1 MHRLRVAINN
11 IRAAFRA
18 DARAELLRP
27 LAQPVIPFGLALIGL
42 MWLFTW
48 QYVRME
54 RDNVDRELEQSIAN
68 LVVVVEQNAVRT
80 ATELDRILK
89 FIRQTHDRNR
99 EMEWQKLVK
108 EEYTVDDEAVQIAI
122 IDRDG
127 MMITSSALLYPPS
140 PVDLSDRE
148 HYKVHVHAKD
158 DQLFISKPVMG
169 RASGK
174 WSVQFTRRFL
184 DERGQFAGV
193 VVISLDPA
201 HLARTYSSLNVGAK
215 LGLVLVG
222 DDGIIRAGSG
232 TYKDSLGERY
242 VETEH
247 ASDLVRFFDATTLIR
262 GGSADRPKLVASRR
276 VTGYPLK
283 VVIDADGLVSP
294 NWLRTRDLYY
304 SACAA
309 ISCLIIVV
317 MLGSA
322 YGRQRFESKI
332 VHLARHDTLTG
343 LSNRLH
349 FRELLDN
356 AYDGPVSS
364 RQYALLVIDLDGFKA
379 VNDSYGHPT
388 GDALLMAVSQRLRE
402 SLRDGD
408 TLTRLGGDEF
418 AIIQCVNDFKTDA
431 AALASRLCD
440 CLRQPFDIDSLTVS
454 IGASIGI
461 AYAAEDAPST
471 VELLR
476 VADLALYN
484 AKESGRG
491 TYRFYSEELNAALVA
506 RRTLETGLVNALR
519 NGEFEVFYQPIVA
532 LPSNEVAG
540 YEALI
545 RWRHPERGLVSPVDF
560 IPIAEETGLIVPMGE
575 WILKKA
581 CRDLA
586 LCPGNSTVA
595 VNISP
600 LQFRDE
606 GLLPAVRAALA
617 ESGLPASRLKVEITE
632 STLME
637 NDHDTIQKL
646 ESLRDLGVLVS
657 MDDFGTG
664 YSCLGYLQKYPIN
677 CIKIDRSFVM
687 TMGSDRSGT
696 PIVRAIIALANS
708 LNMTTVAEGVETREQ
723 LQELTGL
730 GCNYAQGFLFSRP
743 LPARDI
749 LPGYGATQAA
759 A

>member
-1 MHRLRVAINN
+1 MNSLRLAFEN
-11 IRAAFRA
+11 IRNAFRA
-18 DARAELLRP
+18 ESRGELLRP

-42 MWLFTW
+42 LWLFTW

-54 RDNVDRELEQSIAN
+54 RDTVDREVEQSIAN

-80 ATELDRILK
+80 AAELDRILK
-89 FIRQTHDRNR
+89 FLRQSHDRNR
-99 EMEWQKLVK
+99 DVEWAKLVK

-122 IDRDG
+122 IDAKG
-127 MMITSSALLYPPS
+127 MMITSSAMLYPPT

-148 HYKVHVHAKD
+148 HYRVHVGAD
-158 DQLFISKPVMG
+158 EDRLFVSKPLMG

-184 DERGQFAGV
+184 DESGNFAGV
-193 VVISLDPA
+193 VVISLDPS
-201 HLARTYSSLNVGAK
+201 HLAKTYSSLNIGAK
-215 LGLVLVG
+215 LGILLVG
-222 DDGIIRAGSG
+222 DDGVIRAGSG
-232 TYKDSLGERY
+232 TYKNSLGARY
-242 VETEH
+242 VDNEIS
-247 ASDLVRFFDATTLIR
+247 SDVVRFFDGTTLVR
-262 GGSADRPKLVASRR
+262 GGKSDAPKLVASRR
-276 VTGYPLK
+276 VSGFPLQ

-309 ISCLIIVV
+309 ISCLIMIV

-332 VHLARHDTLTG
+332 VHLARHDALTG

-349 FRELLDN
+349 FRELLDS
-356 AYDGPVSS
+356 AFEGPVSS
-364 RQYALLVIDLDGFKA
+364 RQFALLVIDLDGFKS
-379 VNDSYGHPT
+379 VNDTYGHPT
-388 GDALLMAVSQRLRE
+388 GDALLMAVAQRLRE
-402 SLRDGD
+402 NLRDGD

-418 AIIQCVNDFKTDA
+418 AIIQAVSDFKNDA
-431 AALASRLCD
+431 SALAGRLCN
-440 CLRQPFDIDSLTVS
+440 CLKEPFDVDTLSLTV
-454 IGASIGI
+454 GASIGI

-506 RRTLETGLVNALR
+506 RRNLETGLVNALKK
-519 NGEFEVFYQPIVA
+519 GELEVFYQPIVT
-532 LPSNEVAG
+532 LPSKVYAG

-545 RWRHPERGLVSPVDF
+545 RWRHPERGIVSPGEF
-560 IPIAEETGLIVPMGE
+560 IPVAEETGLIVPMGE
-575 WILKKA
+575 WILRQA
-581 CRDLA
+581 CKDLA
-586 LCPGNSTVA
+586 QCPGTTTVA

-606 GLLPAVRAALA
+606 GLLPAVREALA
-617 ESGLPASRLKVEITE
+617 ESGLPASRLKIEITE

-637 NDHDTIQKL
+637 NDHETIAKL
-646 ESLRDLGVLVS
+646 TSLRDLGVLVS

-687 TMGSDRSGT
+687 TIGSDRSGS
-696 PIVRAIIALANS
+696 PIIRAIIALAKS
-708 LNMTTVAEGVETREQ
+708 LNMTTIAEGIETTEQ
-723 LQELTGL
+723 LQELIAL
-730 GCNYAQGFLFSRP
+730 GCDEGQGFLFSKP
-743 LPARDI
+743 KPADEV
-749 LPGYGATQAA
+749 LQGYKSQQVAA
-759 A
+759 

>member
-1 MHRLRVAINN
+1 MKRLRAAIRNC
-11 IRAAFRA
+11 RATLRR
-18 DARAELLRP
+18 DAWAELLRP
-27 LAQPVIPFGLALIGL
+27 LAQPVIPFGIALIGL
-42 MWLFTW
+42 LWLFTW

-54 RDNVDRELEQSIAN
+54 RDNVDRETEQSIAN

-89 FIRQTHDRNR
+89 FLRQSHSRNR
-99 EMEWQKLVK
+99 DMEWAKLVK

-122 IDRDG
+122 IDAKG
-127 MMITSSALLYPPS
+127 MMITSSAMLYPPA

-148 HYKVHVHAKD
+148 HYRVHLNATED
-158 DQLFISKPVMG
+158 RLFVSKPVMG

-174 WSVQFTRRFL
+174 WSVQFTRQFF
-184 DERGQFAGV
+184 DENGNFAGV
-193 VVISLDPA
+193 VVISLDPS
-201 HLARTYSSLNVGAK
+201 HLAKTYSSLNIGAN
-215 LGLVLVG
+215 LGILLVG
-222 DDGIIRAGSG
+222 DDGVIRAGSG
-232 TYKDSLGERY
+232 TYKNSLGASY
-242 VETEH
+242 VN
-247 ASDLVRFFDATTLIR
+247 SDTSTDVSRFFDGTTLTR
-262 GGSADRPKLVASRR
+262 GGTTEHPKLVASRR
-276 VTGYPLK
+276 VTGYPLQ

-304 SACAA
+304 SACAL
-309 ISCLIIVV
+309 ISGLIVVV

-332 VHLARHDTLTG
+332 VHLARHDALTG

-349 FRELLDN
+349 FREMLDS
-356 AYDGPVSS
+356 AYASGGNSLKF
-364 RQYALLVIDLDGFKA
+364 ALHVIDLDGFKA
-379 VNDSYGHPT
+379 VNDTYGHPT
-388 GDALLMAVSQRLRE
+388 GDALLMAVSHRLRDN
-402 SLRDGD
+402 LREGD

-418 AIIQCVNDFKTDA
+418 AIIQAVSDFTFEA
-431 AALASRLCD
+431 SALAGRLCE
-440 CLRQPFDIDSLTVS
+440 CMKEPFEVDAVVLTV
-454 IGASIGI
+454 GASIGI
-461 AYAAEDAPST
+461 AFAAEDAPST

-506 RRTLETGLVNALR
+506 RRNLENGLVNALKR
-519 NGEFEVFYQPIVA
+519 GELEVFYQPIVS
-532 LPSNEVAG
+532 LPSQKVAG

-545 RWRHPERGLVSPVDF
+545 RWRHPERGLVSPGEF
-560 IPIAEETGLIVPMGE
+560 IPVAEETGLIVPMGE
-575 WILKKA
+575 WILRQA

-586 LCPGNSTVA
+586 QCPGDTTVA

-606 GLLPAVRAALA
+606 GLLPAVRDALA
-617 ESGLPASRLKVEITE
+617 ESGLPSSRLKIEITE

-637 NDHDTIQKL
+637 NDSDTIEKL
-646 ESLRDLGVLVS
+646 SSLRKLGVLVS

-687 TMGSDRSGT
+687 TIGTERSGA
-696 PIVRAIIALANS
+696 PIIRAIIALANS
-708 LNMTTVAEGVETREQ
+708 LGMTTIGEGVETPEQ
-723 LQELTGL
+723 LRELIAL
-730 GCNYAQGFLFSRP
+730 GCSEAQGYLFSKP
-743 LPARDI
+743 QPASQI
-749 LPGYGATQAA
+749 LNGYVPRVEAA
-759 A
+759 